1 MTLKAR
7 EIPLSKEELDAEDS
21 AMMGGVLTPTECVA
35 TIGLEGRWGEDG
47 L

>member
-7 EIPLSKEELDAEDS
+7 EIPLSKEEPDAEDS
-21 AMMGGVLTPTECVA
+21 AMGGVLTPTECVA